1 MLVVNREQ
9 TPSRPLP
16 RPGHHKIL
24 RLLGLALLVLGLWV
38 AGDLLFVLTGAEVDH
53 AAPAD
58 VIIVLGC
65 QPWTSTGISP
75 CIRARADHAA
85 DLYRQGLARH
95 VIPTG
100 WTSSRGTSEAVALT
114 LVLLAEGVPRSAIVP
129 DDQAQNTIQNIH
141 NSQAIMAA
149 HGWHTAIL
157 VTEPYHINRAA
168 LIARDAGLTAFP
180 SPAPDGP
187 DWRDPWSR
195 AFHVERDTL
204 SLMLYQV
211 KQALGIHD

>member
-1 MLVVNREQ
+1 MLVVNGER
-9 TPSRPLP
+9 TPLRPP
-16 RPGHHKIL
+16 RPRRRKIG
-24 RLLGLALLVLGLWV
+24 RLLALVLLVPILWV
-38 AGDLLFVLTGAEVDH
+38 VADLRFVLDGAEADH

-65 QPWTSTGISP
+65 QAWTPAGISP

-85 DLYRQGLARH
+85 DLYRRGLARH
-95 VIPTG
+95 IIPTG
-100 WTSSRGTSEAVALT
+100 WASAHGPSEAGTLT
-114 LVLLAEGVPRSAIVP
+114 LVLLAGGVPRSAIVA
-129 DDQAQNTIQNIH
+129 DDQAQNTIQNIR

-168 LIARDAGLTAFP
+168 LIARDAGLPAVA
-180 SPAPDGP
+180 SPALDSP

-195 AFHVERDTL
+195 VWHVERETL

-211 KQALGIHD
+211 KQVLDIHY

>member
-1 MLVVNREQ
+1 MVVKQEK

-16 RPGHHKIL
+16 RPRRRKIR
-24 RLLGLALLVLGLWV
+24 RLLALALLVPALWA

-65 QPWTSTGISP
+65 QAWTPAGISP
-75 CIRARADHAA
+75 CARARADHAA
-85 DLYRQGLARH
+85 DLYRRGLAQH

-100 WTSSRGTSEAVALT
+100 WTSARGPSEASTLT
-114 LVLLAEGVPRSAIVP
+114 QVLLAGGVPRGAIEP
-129 DDQAQNTIQNIH
+129 DDQAQNTIQNIR

-149 HGWHTAIL
+149 HGWHTAIV

-168 LIARDAGLTAFP
+168 LIARDAGLAAFP
-180 SPAPDGP
+180 SPALDSP

-195 AFHVERDTL
+195 TWHVERDTL

-211 KQALGIHD
+211 KQILGIHY